1 MIKTK
6 YIYAPRETSDG
17 TRILIARKWPRGV
30 RKAHFDEWIKELSPE
45 DDTLKKWLDS
55 KRTEEGWKKYLSKFL
70 PQIKASNAAG
80 KIEELRER
88 SKKGEVITLLCHC
101 RPGEHCHRYII
112 KSKINGSSQVIEWDQ
127 V

>member
-101 RPGEHCHRYII
+101 RSGEHCHRYII
-112 KSKINGSSQVIEWDQ
+112 KSKINGSSQVIDWDQ